1 MSLIFYAINFES
13 IVLLSSVG
21 LSLLVFFFPI
31 SIMIYKGLLLS
42 DSLDFKQLFTFQNGL
57 YMITLNMFLFIDNWR

>member
-1 MSLIFYAINFES
+1 MSLVFYAINFES

-21 LSLLVFFFPI
+21 ISLLIVIFPV
-31 SIMIYKGLLLS
+31 SVMIMKLVLQA
-42 DSLDFKQLFTFQNGL
+42 DNFDFKMMFGFQIGL